1 MRGYFL
7 FVVAACAAAL
17 LIGCGGGGGGGG
29 DSPPAVQSLRGTV
42 ATGAP
47 VANATITVV
56 DSTGAV
62 VGTGTADAD
71 GVYEVTVSVAAVPPL
86 VIKASGIVGD
96 SVQDLYSVTDTLGTA
111 NVSQVTTAVTATLSG
126 SGDPASTFDNAGSMT
141 LTSNE
146 INTVDDAYSA
156 AFSNFFIEAISFI
169 KSTFDS
175 SMDAALDN
183 IKIQIKPSG
192 TITLATTSSMAS
204 NDLVEGASS
213 SAQLSTVIIESG
225 DQPASTAADTL
236 TNTALLTIE
245 DLENMRSKLQNCFT
259 IPLASRGDP
268 TNPAS
273 ACANENFVASND
285 PNSTDGFKHS
295 GLFWNNPNWSNV
307 GATESSYWYGLFG
320 LALKTTKFD
329 NAIFFKPKIIRLLDS
344 TESTWVVQFPV
355 QLNSGILANFGDYN
369 ANRYLVVKK
378 INGLISSNDNGY
390 RLIGDQRD
398 YAVAIQSNIQST
410 SKTSSPNIT
419 QIDTGLRVGIF
430 EVSSTDISGRKIILA
445 QVKGKGLPADGV
457 YLARNSNPCEPT
469 FDTKRLSSAFLSEL
483 STPIDGTGLSTADFS
498 DPVIVS
504 LLQTIT
510 ANVICSNYF
519 RMSSTNDYMRVSGAV
534 RSWGVDGLRRDPDS
548 APHLT
553 DTEIESIGF
562 SEAYYIKVWLSDG
575 STLNYI
581 NRLLSPLPTLTSA
594 QAYAYYPKYTMDTL
608 NRFKI
613 FDGAPVF
620 SVDLEPNTNLYQFK
634 AALFWNR
641 STAESFSSLKPND
654 NSTVIDCPSGTCGS
668 WWETDPVPIGKA
680 AIKIFSRTSDG
691 LLVTNQYSNN

>member
-1 MRGYFL
+1 MRRYFL

-17 LIGCGGGGGGGG
+17 LIGCGGGGGG

-213 SAQLSTVIIESG
+213 SAQLSTVIIKSG
-225 DQPASTAADTL
+225 DKPASTAADTL
-236 TNTALLTIE
+236 TNTALLTIG
-245 DLENMRSKLQNCFT
+245 DLESLRSKLESCFA
-259 IPLASRGDP
+259 IPLASRGNP
-268 TNPAS
+268 TIPAS

-285 PNSTDGFKHS
+285 PNSADGFKHS
-295 GLFWNNPNWSNV
+295 GLFWNNPNWV
-307 GATESSYWYGLFG
+307 DPSSGVRPYWYGLFG
-320 LALKTTKFD
+320 YQLKKNVYD
-329 NAIFFKPKIIRLLDS
+329 NAIFLKPRIIRALDS
-344 TESTWVVQFPV
+344 LTQTWIVQFPV
-355 QLNSGILANFGDYN
+355 QLESGILTTFGSYGGN
-369 ANRYLVVKK
+369 NNLVVKK
-378 INGLISSNDNGY
+378 FTSLVSINDNGY
-390 RLIGDQRD
+390 RFIGDRRD
-398 YAVAIQSNIQST
+398 YMISAQVNIQKSG
-410 SKTSSPNIT
+410 NIVKDINGRRNF
-419 QIDTGLRVGIF
+419 QIDTGLRFSIL
-430 EVSSTDISGRKIILA
+430 EASSTDSSKRIVLA
-445 QVKGKGLPADGV
+445 QVTGKGLPRDGV
-457 YLARNSNPCEPT
+457 YLAHSSQDCAST
-469 FDTKRLSSAFLSEL
+469 DDQDSLVSAFLSEVYYNGSQLDVATL
-483 STPIDGTGLSTADFS
+483 SSVPLNDVNWPSVSTSKQCA
-498 DPVIVS
+498 
-504 LLQTIT
+504 
-510 ANVICSNYF
+510 NYF
-519 RMSSTNDYMRVSGAV
+519 RMSSTGNNIRGNGVV
-534 RSWGVDGLRRDPDS
+534 RSWGDDGLPDPAPVP

-553 DTEIESIGF
+553 DTQIEAIGY
-562 SEAYYIKVWLSDG
+562 SEPYNVKVWLSDG
-575 STLNYI
+575 STFNYL
-581 NRLLSPLPTLTSA
+581 NRLLAPLPTLTSA
-594 QAYAYYPKYTMDTL
+594 TDYHYYPDFTEETKE
-608 NRFKI
+608 RFEV
-613 FDGAPVF
+613 FDGGDNFP
-620 SVDLEPNTNLYQFK
+620 VDLMQNTNIYQYQSN
-634 AALFWNR
+634 LFWNNGNIF
-641 STAESFSSLKPND
+641 ESSSIKPGS
-654 NSTVIDCPSGTCGS
+654 NSTVIKCCRSPWVRSS
-668 WWETDPVPIGKA
+668 LL
-680 AIKIFSRTSDG
+680 KIWARTSDG
-691 LLVTNQYSNN
+691 LLVTTEYRNN